1 MVVERGQDALRF
13 FFILECGD
21 EICGRRR
28 VGRLAAASDL
38 GPAARDDGGLAERQ
52 FVLSKGIDECVI
64 VAAVE
69 LPEGGHVDLREEE
82 SKCCQ
87 QLKTNKKDYL
97 KKSDSDGT

>member
-1 MVVERGQDALRF
+1 M
-13 FFILECGD
+13 
-21 EICGRRR
+21 
-28 VGRLAAASDL
+28 AAASDL

-52 FVLSKGIDECVI
+52 FVLSKGINECVI
-64 VAAVE
+64 VAAVK

-82 SKCCQ
+82 SKCGQ